1 MQLLLTCGSIYLWLV
16 SVSFVLVM
24 EMYVNAFEGEE
35 NET

>member
-1 MQLLLTCGSIYLWLV
+1 MQFTLDLWFIWLV